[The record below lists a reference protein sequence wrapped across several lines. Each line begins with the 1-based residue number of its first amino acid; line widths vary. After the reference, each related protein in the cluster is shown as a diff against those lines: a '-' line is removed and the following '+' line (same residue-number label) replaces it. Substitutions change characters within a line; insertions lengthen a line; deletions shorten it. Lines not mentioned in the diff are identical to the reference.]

1 MTSAI
6 ATCPR
11 STSGSDA
18 AGALPRIIGV
28 IVESLHCAWAGLQ
41 SVSRASTLEAAREQ
55 RGKTRNNAGMRI
67 RRLP

>member
-11 STSGSDA
+11 AAPGFDA
-18 AGALPRIIGV
+18 AGTLRRVIGV
-28 IVESLHCAWAGLQ
+28 VAESLHCAWAGLQ
-41 SVSRASTLEAAREQ
+41 SVSRASLLEAARER
-55 RGKTRNNAGMRI
+55 RGEARNNTGMRI

>member
-11 STSGSDA
+11 PAPGFDA
-18 AGALPRIIGV
+18 ASSLRRIIGV
-28 IVESLHCAWAGLQ
+28 VADALSCAWSGLQ
-41 SVSRASTLEAAREQ
+41 SVSRAGLLEAVRER
-55 RGKTRNNAGMRI
+55 RGVRNSTGMRI